1 MERTYYVQKVRN
13 ACFLKLKTGTLK
25 LQTYYVQEQLGTSF
39 VVCIVLTSLVVI
51 GAADENSTIF
61 NVLDYGA
68 SGDGQNDDSQVR
80 K

>member
-1 MERTYYVQKVRN
+1 M
-13 ACFLKLKTGTLK
+13 
-25 LQTYYVQEQLGTSF
+25 QEQLGTSF
-39 VVCIVLTSLVVI
+39 VVSIVLTSFVVI
-51 GAADENSTIF
+51 GAADENSMIF

>member
-1 MERTYYVQKVRN
+1 M
-13 ACFLKLKTGTLK
+13 
-25 LQTYYVQEQLGTSF
+25 QEQLGTSF

-51 GAADENSTIF
+51 GAVTAVDENSTIF

-68 SGDGQNDDSQVR
+68 IGDGQNDDSQVR

>member
-1 MERTYYVQKVRN
+1 M
-13 ACFLKLKTGTLK
+13 
-25 LQTYYVQEQLGTSF
+25 QEQLGTSF